1 MATRSGT
8 DSARFETIDWE
19 TVDSTG
25 RLLTRRTVL
34 FLLSVATILV
44 LLLYDAF
51 VAAPDPLFHNVGL
64 QEGLQNPFTWDVRGI
79 DWLFVLSLL
88 VFGFYIVLPLAT
100 DVDRTRRYVAELR
113 KNKSATFAL
122 GYLVCFLAFGV
133 FGTILVGRPSTEVT
147 KTSRPPVSF
156 ATPLGRID
164 LFTLLVLLGVT
175 LLASW
180 VLLATF
186 DRDRELA
193 GIAPV
198 SGAVA
203 RFGLVSLLVA
213 TPLAVLFA
221 VFPVASPTV
230 AATIGVLAGVTAV
243 TFWALRTDL
252 GVGRETVRGLGVVGV
267 VFAGL
272 FLAGFALVQTVLYGF
287 LGFDPVATG
296 VVATTCP
303 QSAAAPGGGCY
314 GTWADPLGTN
324 RWGKSMV
331 QLVFDGMRVALQVA
345 LISSVLIVPLATL
358 TGTVAGYVGGL
369 VDDLLMS
376 YVDIQQ
382 TVPAIVVYMIT
393 AHVFGRSLFVLV
405 LVFGLLSW
413 GGAARLVR
421 SEVLQRREEDY
432 ITAAESAGA
441 GKSRIMFHHIL
452 PNVSNAVLTSV
463 TRQIPQLILAEAA
476 IAFLNLNDIMLISW
490 GETINISLKFLP
502 DGWWMST
509 IPVVFLA
516 VTVLSFSV
524 LGDALRDVLDP
535 RGDA

>member
-1 MATRSGT
+1 MATRSSS
-8 DSARFETIDWE
+8 DRARFETIDWDAVE
-19 TVDSTG
+19 SSGGLV
-25 RLLTRRTVL
+25 TRRTAL
-34 FLLSVATILV
+34 FLLSVTAV
-44 LLLYDAF
+44 FALLLYDAF
-51 VAAPDPLFHNVGL
+51 VVAPEPLFHNVGL
-64 QEGLQNPFTWDVRGI
+64 QEGLQDPFTWDVRGI

-88 VFGFYIVLPLAT
+88 VFGFYVLLPLAT
-100 DVDRTRRYVAELR
+100 DLDRAKRYAAELR

-122 GYLVCFLAFGV
+122 GYLVFFFVFGV
-133 FGTILVGRPSTEVT
+133 VGTIIVGRPSTRVS
-147 KTSRPPVSF
+147 KTSQPPVSF

-164 LFTLLVLLGVT
+164 LFTLLVLASVS
-175 LLASW
+175 LLAAW
-180 VLLATF
+180 VLLAKF

-193 GIAPV
+193 AIAPIT
-198 SGAVA
+198 GAIA
-203 RFGLVSLLVA
+203 RFGLVALLVA
-213 TPLAVLFA
+213 TPLAVLFS

-230 AATIGVLAGVTAV
+230 AAGAGVLAGVLAV
-243 TFWALRTDL
+243 GRWAASTDL
-252 GVGRETVRGLGVVGV
+252 GLGGETLRGLGVVGAAV
-267 VFAGL
+267 AVL
-272 FLAGFALVQTVLYGF
+272 FLAGFGLVQTVLYGF
-287 LGFDPVATG
+287 LGFDPLATG
-296 VVATTCP
+296 VVATTCKG
-303 QSAAAPGGGCY
+303 AAAVSGGCY
-314 GTWADPLGTN
+314 GSWAEPLGTN
-324 RWGKSMV
+324 RWGKSMLK
-331 QLVFDGMRVALQVA
+331 LVFDGMRIALQVA
-345 LISSVLIVPLATL
+345 LISSVLIVPIATL
-358 TGTVAGYVGGL
+358 TGTVAGYVGGV

-393 AHVFGRSLFVLV
+393 VHVFGRSLFVLV

-441 GKSRIMFHHIL
+441 GTFRIMFHHIL
-452 PNVSNAVLTSV
+452 PNVSNTVLTSV

-476 IAFLNLNDIMLISW
+476 IAFLNLNNIMLISW
-490 GETINISLKFLP
+490 GETINIALKFLP

-535 RGDA
+535 RGGA

>member
-1 MATRSGT
+1 MATRSGS
-8 DSARFETIDWE
+8 DRAQFETIDWDAVE
-19 TVDSTG
+19 PTG
-25 RLLTRRTVL
+25 GVLTRRSWL
-34 FLLSVATILV
+34 FLLSVAAILL
-44 LLLYDAF
+44 LLLYDVF

-64 QEGLQNPFTWDVRGI
+64 QQGVQDPFTWDVRGI
-79 DWLFVLSLL
+79 DWVFMLSLL
-88 VFGFYIVLPLAT
+88 VFGFYIVAPL
-100 DVDRTRRYVAELR
+100 VDDMARTKRYAAELR

-122 GYLVCFLAFGV
+122 GYLVCFFVFGV
-133 FGTILVGRPSTEVT
+133 VGTIIVGRPSTDVSA
-147 KTSRPPVSF
+147 TSQPPVSF
-156 ATPLGRID
+156 GTPLGRID

-175 LLASW
+175 LLGSW
-180 VLLATF
+180 VLLAKL

-193 GIAPV
+193 AIAPIT
-198 SGAVA
+198 GAIA
-203 RFGLVSLLVA
+203 RFGLVSLLVS
-213 TPLAVLFA
+213 TPLAVLFS
-221 VFPVASPTV
+221 VFPIAPLTL
-230 AATIGVLAGVTAV
+230 AAGAGVLAGLVAV
-243 TFWALRTDL
+243 AAWAVRTNLGLGSETF
-252 GVGRETVRGLGVVGV
+252 RGLAVVGGA
-267 VFAGL
+267 FAVL
-272 FLAGFALVQTVLYGF
+272 FVAGFALVQTVLYGF
-287 LGFDPVATG
+287 LGFDPLATG
-296 VVATTCP
+296 VVATSCEG
-303 QSAAAPGGGCY
+303 AAAVSGGCY
-314 GTWADPLGTN
+314 GSWAEPLGTN
-324 RWGKSMV
+324 RYGKSMV
-331 QLVFDGMRVALQVA
+331 KLVFDGMRIALQVA

-358 TGTVAGYVGGL
+358 TGTVAGYVGGI

-393 AHVFGRSLFVLV
+393 VHVFGRSLFVLV

-441 GKSRIMFHHIL
+441 GKTRIMFHHVL
-452 PNVSNAVLTSV
+452 PNVSNTVLTSV

-490 GETINISLKFLP
+490 GETVSISLKFLP

-535 RGDA
+535 RGGA